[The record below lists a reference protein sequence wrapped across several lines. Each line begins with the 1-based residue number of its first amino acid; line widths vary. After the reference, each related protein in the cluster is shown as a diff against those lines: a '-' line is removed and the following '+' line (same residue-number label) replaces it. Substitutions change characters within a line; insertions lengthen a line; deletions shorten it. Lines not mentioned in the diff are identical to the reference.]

1 MAGRKR
7 SNIPTPLT
15 RGRIR
20 FEVWRRTRKVGA
32 RIPDRLWALA
42 VKLADAHGLS
52 RTASALK
59 LDYNA
64 VKKRVNSRGSD
75 SALVSPAFIEI
86 SPPTLAASGECVVE
100 FEHGSGASMRVH
112 LRGCDAPDLVAL
124 SRSFWSGE

>member
-7 SNIPTPLT
+7 SDIPGPLT
-15 RGRIR
+15 RGQNR

-32 RIPDRLWALA
+32 RIPDKLWALA

-52 RTASALK
+52 RTVSALK

-64 VKKRVNSRGSD
+64 VKRRVNSRNSD
-75 SALVSPAFIEI
+75 SASVSPAFVEL
-86 SPPTLAASGECVVE
+86 PPPSLVASGECVVE

-112 LRGCDAPDLVAL
+112 LRGGDTPDLVAL